1 MFIVDTGKKSRG
13 DPLALLDINIVFI
26 DILVDVASG
35 GGGSSLGLLALL
47 ALLLSGPCGTAS

>member
-13 DPLALLDINIVFI
+13 DTLALLDINIVFI
-26 DILVDVASG
+26 DVLVDVASG
-35 GGGSSLGLLALL
+35 GGGSLSLLALL